1 MAYSRYS
8 KREIFINKN
17 RNYKNV
23 FFAAR
28 DVQEIPQYDSPRIG
42 YPTPDEI
49 VGLTNVPLAWGATD
63 KLYNL
68 ASKYYGSPH
77 YWWVIAWYNKKASE
91 AEFTVGEIF
100 FVPLPLEDVLG
111 YVG

>member
-1 MAYSRYS
+1 MPYSRYS

-17 RNYKNV
+17 RKYKNT
-23 FFAAR
+23 FFKDR
-28 DVQEIPQYDSPRIG
+28 DVEQIPQYDVVRIG
-42 YPTPDEI
+42 YPTPAEMNSF
-49 VGLTNVPLAWGATD
+49 TNTLLVWSATD

-68 ASKYYGSPH
+68 SNKYYGSPQ

-91 AEFTVGEIF
+91 AEFTVGEQF
-100 FVPLPLEDVLG
+100 FVPLPLESVLG

>member
-17 RNYKNV
+17 LKYKNA
-23 FFAAR
+23 FIKQR
-28 DVQEIPQYDSPRIG
+28 DVEQIPQYDVVRIAYPSPA
-42 YPTPDEI
+42 EI
-49 VGLTNVPLAWGATD
+49 NALNNVVLAWSATD

-68 ASKYYGSPH
+68 ATKYYGSPQ
-77 YWWVIAWYNKKASE
+77 YWWVIAWYNKKATE
-91 AEFTVGEIF
+91 AEFSVGETF